1 MPDMQAEA
9 GTPLT
14 HAHPRRTT
22 LIFLVAAGWV
32 LLDQATKW
40 WAESALTRGESVP
53 LVGELLQLHLTY
65 NSGAAFSLGTGMTGV
80 LTALATVVVVV
91 IIWQALRTRSL
102 PWALTLGLLLGG
114 AVGNLVDRYFRAPG
128 PGRGHVVDFLALPNF
143 PVFNVADMGIS
154 VAAVLIVLLAL
165 RGYLPDGTREGSAKD
180 SKNAAAADAG
190 DTAAAADAGDTAAHA
205 PGTADVDTDSTAE
218 GHGR

>member
-1 MPDMQAEA
+1 MQTEA

-22 LIFLVAAGWV
+22 LILMVAAFWV

-53 LVGELLQLHLTY
+53 LVGELLQLHLAY
-65 NSGAAFSLGTGMTGV
+65 NPGAAFSLGTGMTGV
-80 LTALATVVVVV
+80 LTVVATAVVVV

-143 PVFNVADMGIS
+143 PVFNMADIGIS

-165 RGYLPDGTREGSAKD
+165 RGYLPDGTREVSTKDSKDSKD
-180 SKNAAAADAG
+180 SKNSKN
-190 DTAAAADAGDTAAHA
+190 
-205 PGTADVDTDSTAE
+205 TADTNSAAE
-218 GHGR
+218 EHGR

>member
-22 LIFLVAAGWV
+22 LVFLVAAGW
-32 LLDQATKW
+32 LILDQVTKW

-65 NSGAAFSLGTGMTGV
+65 NSGAAFSLGTGITPV
-80 LTALATVVVVV
+80 ITAIATLVALA
-91 IIWQALRTRSL
+91 IIWQAWRTRSL
-102 PWALTLGLLLGG
+102 PWAITLGILLGG

-128 PGRGHVVDFLALPNF
+128 PGRGHVVDFLMLPNF
-143 PVFNVADMGIS
+143 PVFNIADIG
-154 VAAVLIVLLAL
+154 VTAAAVAIVLLAM
-165 RGYLPDGTREGSAKD
+165 RGRLPDGTRESERQQRQDAETAGTAGGMED
-180 SKNAAAADAG
+180 ADA
-190 DTAAAADAGDTAAHA
+190 
-205 PGTADVDTDSTAE
+205 PVEE
-218 GHGR
+218 GGR

>member
-1 MPDMQAEA
+1 MQAEA

-22 LIFLVAAGWV
+22 LIFLVAAGW
-32 LLDQATKW
+32 LILDQATKW

-80 LTALATVVVVV
+80 LTAVATVVVLV

-114 AVGNLVDRYFRAPG
+114 ALGNLTDRYLRPPG

-143 PVFNVADMGIS
+143 PVFNFADMGITF
-154 VAAVLIVLLAL
+154 AAVAIVILAL
-165 RGYLPDGTREGSAKD
+165 RGYLPDGTREVAEKD
-180 SKNAAAADAG
+180 ADDHTQGAADRHG
-190 DTAAAADAGDTAAHA
+190 TDRAA
-205 PGTADVDTDSTAE
+205 E
-218 GHGR
+218 ERGR

>member
-9 GTPLT
+9 GTPLN
-14 HAHPRRTT
+14 HVHPRRAT

-32 LLDQATKW
+32 ILDQATKW
-40 WAESALTRGESVP
+40 WAESALTRGEPVP

-80 LTALATVVVVV
+80 LTAFATAVVLV

-114 AVGNLVDRYFRAPG
+114 ALGNLVDRYLRAPG

-143 PVFNVADMGIS
+143 PVFNFADMGIT
-154 VAAVLIVLLAL
+154 VAAVAIIILAM
-165 RGYLPDGTREGSAKD
+165 RGYLPDGTREASTTQ
-180 SKNAAAADAG
+180 DAG
-190 DTAAAADAGDTAAHA
+190 DSAPVAGDEQN
-205 PGTADVDTDSTAE
+205 ADRPAE
-218 GHGR
+218 EHGR